1 MARRLFI
8 GVRALI
14 LQNNVYLCS
23 ERINYYSF
31 NSSPTTILR
40 GFTVQKGDVAKR
52 FLFFICVKSTK
63 NFLKKFCS
71 SKSIRIFAMSIRD

>member
-1 MARRLFI
+1 MSIFAPRESITTHSIHHQLLFK
-8 GVRALI
+8 
-14 LQNNVYLCS
+14 
-23 ERINYYSF
+23 
-31 NSSPTTILR
+31 

-71 SKSIRIFAMSIRD
+71 SKSIRIFVMSIRD

>member
-8 GVRALI
+8 GEWARV
-14 LQNNVYLCS
+14 LQNNEYLCR

-31 NSSPTTILR
+31 NPSPLLFK

-52 FLFFICVKSTK
+52 FLFFICVKSTN

>member
-1 MARRLFI
+1 MSIFAARESITTHSIHHRL
-8 GVRALI
+8 LK
-14 LQNNVYLCS
+14 
-23 ERINYYSF
+23 
-31 NSSPTTILR
+31 
-40 GFTVQKGDVAKR
+40 GFTVQKGDVVKR

>member
-1 MARRLFI
+1 MSIFASRESITTHSIHHQLLFK
-8 GVRALI
+8 
-14 LQNNVYLCS
+14 
-23 ERINYYSF
+23 
-31 NSSPTTILR
+31 

-63 NFLKKFCS
+63 NFLKNFCS

>member
-1 MARRLFI
+1 MGIFAVRESITTHSIHHQLLIQFI
-8 GVRALI
+8 T
-14 LQNNVYLCS
+14 
-23 ERINYYSF
+23 NYYF
-31 NSSPTTILR
+31 K

-71 SKSIRIFAMSIRD
+71 SESIRIFAMSIRD

>member
-1 MARRLFI
+1 MSIFASRESITTHSIYRQLLFK
-8 GVRALI
+8 
-14 LQNNVYLCS
+14 
-23 ERINYYSF
+23 
-31 NSSPTTILR
+31 

-52 FLFFICVKSTK
+52 FLLFICVKSTK

>member
-14 LQNNVYLCS
+14 LQNNAYLCS

-31 NSSPTTILR
+31 KSSSTTILR
-40 GFTVQKGDVAKR
+40 GLQFRKEALRNVS
-52 FLFFICVKSTK
+52 LFFICVKSTK

>member
-1 MARRLFI
+1 MGIFASRESITTHSIHHQLLF
-8 GVRALI
+8 
-14 LQNNVYLCS
+14 
-23 ERINYYSF
+23 
-31 NSSPTTILR
+31 R